1 MAESEAVAV
10 WSAGGG
16 GGPSDASA
24 ARSGSFGASC
34 MASAGL
40 SWPSSG
46 KFRCE
51 CTSSGMYL
59 RTKASTA
66 RAACFSCARRY
77 RHGLTVASAAGSGAH
92 GNDRD
97 ITIKLRSCYAR
108 VLWNQDVDDDYDLF
122 SYKDEI
128 AEAITILEDTARF
141 MRRTFGAQHTHTK
154 ATQSELE
161 AAREKLALLEIF
173 LSGDEE
179 LIESMTEAA
188 RARRPGGHQAA
199 DEAKE
204 PAPAPAPPPRRRKPR
219 SLTQIADFLCDG
231 PGL

>member
-1 MAESEAVAV
+1 MQVKFDKGPLGNGSLFTGAEQVLII
-10 WSAGGG
+10 
-16 GGPSDASA
+16 SD
-24 ARSGSFGASC
+24 
-34 MASAGL
+34 
-40 SWPSSG
+40 P
-46 KFRCE
+46 
-51 CTSSGMYL
+51 
-59 RTKASTA
+59 
-66 RAACFSCARRY
+66 
-77 RHGLTVASAAGSGAH
+77 
-92 GNDRD
+92 
-97 ITIKLRSCYAR
+97 
-108 VLWNQDVDDDYDLF
+108 
-122 SYKDEI
+122 
-128 AEAITILEDTARF
+128 EAISSAFI
-141 MRRTFGAQHTHTK
+141 
-154 ATQSELE
+154 ELE